1 MKYLFQFTIIA
12 VITAIGELL
21 NLLLP
26 LPVPASIY
34 GLVILFAALCLKII
48 RLDQVEHA
56 ADFFLAIMPILFVP
70 PTVNL
75 MNYWGILKNN
85 IAGLLITCIIS
96 TMAVM
101 GITGSIAQLVMK
113 KAIRVQQPKK
123 TGAAAMALQKMTLK
137 PWRKPKS
144 PFWNPKV
151 YMKKRF
157 CPRRNGN
164 ERAFT
169 NILILWPGTDIIF
182 ILGRL

>member
-1 MKYLFQFTIIA
+1 MLCIRGKIDNEGSLVMKYLFQFTIIG

-75 MNYWGILKNN
+75 MNYWGILK
-85 IAGLLITCIIS
+85 IILPGCSLPALFQQWLSWELQALLPS
-96 TMAVM
+96 
-101 GITGSIAQLVMK
+101 L
-113 KAIRVQQPKK
+113 
-123 TGAAAMALQKMTLK
+123 
-137 PWRKPKS
+137 
-144 PFWNPKV
+144 
-151 YMKKRF
+151 
-157 CPRRNGN
+157 
-164 ERAFT
+164 
-169 NILILWPGTDIIF
+169 
-182 ILGRL
+182 